1 MIVDS
6 RGDRG
11 WFGHFLLPDNLFL
24 INFLAK
30 NTLELTTLAEST
42 YSWLQF
48 RLTILFIKQN
58 VKLWLH
64 KCHYIFLSEAPCPGI
79 VRTGKPI
86 GVVYRISF
94 TSALFTIS
102 IISPDTYL

>member
-30 NTLELTTLAEST
+30 NTLELRTLAESA

-48 RLTILFIKQN
+48 RLTIPFIKQN

-64 KCHYIFLSEAPCPGI
+64 KCHYILYSCPKLRARG
-79 VRTGKPI
+79 
-86 GVVYRISF
+86 
-94 TSALFTIS
+94 LFGQGNQLGWFIELVLQVQ
-102 IISPDTYL
+102 IYNFNYLT